1 MCVGGPPN
9 PIHPS
14 RPHSRRTVPADAWC
28 IGAPAYG
35 PTRRHRRARSPGG
48 AGSYERRRFCLRVA
62 GRGGRGGDV
71 ERAHIARFTTTDFWS
86 V

>member
-48 AGSYERRRFCLRVA
+48 AESMNGGGSAYAWSAGAGER
-62 GRGGRGGDV
+62 
-71 ERAHIARFTTTDFWS
+71 
-86 V
+86 